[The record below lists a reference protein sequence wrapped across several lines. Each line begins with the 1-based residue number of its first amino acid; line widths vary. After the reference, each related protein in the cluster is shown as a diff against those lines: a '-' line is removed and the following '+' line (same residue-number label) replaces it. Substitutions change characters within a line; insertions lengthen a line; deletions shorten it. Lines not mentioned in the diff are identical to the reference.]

1 MTNGRRRK
9 PFRAMH
15 TDELAE
21 ATAAYGREMAIDD
34 FGPMTRKSRERWD
47 RARRRPGRPTR
58 GSGAK
63 AISVSVEQDLLDRS
77 DRLARDLGV
86 SRARL
91 IEHGLRIVL
100 ANKGEFIRVAEGRGA
115 TTRPA
120 GRKRRKKDSGR
131 LSYGEKTDEP
141 GE

>member
-1 MTNGRRRK
+1 MKTRGRRNK
-9 PFRAMH
+9 EFRMMD

-21 ATAAYGREMAIDD
+21 ATAAYGREMAIDG
-34 FGPMTRKSRERWD
+34 FGPMTKKARERWS
-47 RARRRPGRPTR
+47 RARRRPGRPAR

-77 DRLARDLGV
+77 DRLARELGV

-100 ANKGEFIRVAEGRGA
+100 ANRGEFVRVAERLV
-115 TTRPA
+115 TSKRPSQ
-120 GRKRRKKDSGR
+120 RKRRKSELARMTYD
-131 LSYGEKTDEP
+131 D
-141 GE
+141 

>member
-1 MTNGRRRK
+1 MKSDRRRAK
-9 PFRAMH
+9 PFPRMD

-34 FGPMTRKSRERWD
+34 FGPMTKKARERWN
-47 RARRRPGRPTR
+47 RARQRPGRPTR

-63 AISVSVEQDLLDRS
+63 AISVSVEQELLDRS
-77 DRLARDLGV
+77 DQLARELGV

-100 ANKGEFIRVAEGRGA
+100 ANRGEFIRVAERRVA
-115 TTRPA
+115 STRRA
-120 GRKRRKKDSGR
+120 KRRR
-131 LSYGEKTDEP
+131 LKSDPARLTYDE
-141 GE
+141 

>member
-1 MTNGRRRK
+1 MKRDRRRAR
-9 PFRAMH
+9 PFSHMD

-34 FGPMTRKSRERWD
+34 FGPMTKKARERWN
-47 RARRRPGRPTR
+47 RARQRPGRPAR

-63 AISVSVEQDLLDRS
+63 AISVSVEQELLDRS
-77 DRLARDLGV
+77 DQLARELGV

-100 ANKGEFIRVAEGRGA
+100 ANRGEFVRIAERELA
-115 TTRPA
+115 SK
-120 GRKRRKKDSGR
+120 RKDDR
-131 LSYGEKTDEP
+131 
-141 GE
+141 